1 MGITIELW
9 RYGVQTPPHFPQK
22 TFQVNTD
29 SFVIVF
35 DGVPYKVF

>member
-1 MGITIELW
+1 MAS
-9 RYGVQTPPHFPQK
+9 TPPPPTK
-22 TFQVNTD
+22 KNFQVNTD

>member
-9 RYGVQTPPHFPQK
+9 RYGVYPPPPQK
-22 TFQVNTD
+22 KINTD

>member
-9 RYGVQTPPHFPQK
+9 RYGVYPPPPQK
-22 TFQVNTD
+22 NFQVNTD

>member
-9 RYGVQTPPHFPQK
+9 RYGVYPPPPK
-22 TFQVNTD
+22 KINTD